1 MLCRSFNR
9 AIIYQRIFKNTT
21 ILFGRCMKKT
31 EGCVMERIL
40 NLVKYEE
47 MMNEFDHAYIFIS
60 SMSSR
65 QKRDM
70 CACFLKLGYGIR
82 EESSISMHV
91 VNLSDD
97 SKFFANI
104 SFLVWFFDIMSY
116 ISIYK
121 EEKCGELGNRERE
134 RTHVKKEFKLKTYRD
149 YSRLSRQTMSAIY
162 NRVFL
167 NK

>member
-1 MLCRSFNR
+1 
-9 AIIYQRIFKNTT
+9 
-21 ILFGRCMKKT
+21 
-31 EGCVMERIL
+31 MERIQ

-82 EESSISMHV
+82 EESPISMHV

-97 SKFFANI
+97 NKFFANI

-116 ISIYK
+116 ISICK
-121 EEKCGELGNRERE
+121 EEKCREFENREEE
-134 RTHVKKEFKLKTYRD
+134 RTHVKKEFKLKTYKD
-149 YSRLSRQTMSAIY
+149 YSRLSRQTISARSIIQRKPFFGLTVITRY
-162 NRVFL
+162 VLSSITDLMKAVYSVFSKSL
-167 NK
+167 SSRSL

>member
-1 MLCRSFNR
+1 MVDYKEDEYGVRYSEEGKVE
-9 AIIYQRIFKNTT
+9 IILT
-21 ILFGRCMKKT
+21 
-31 EGCVMERIL
+31 
-40 NLVKYEE
+40 LVKYEE

-149 YSRLSRQTMSAIY
+149 YSRLSRQTISAIY
-162 NRVFL
+162 NRVFGI
-167 NK
+167 NSIVAINNNIKYV